1 MTEVTGGGHLSDGEI
16 LSDVD
21 KKREKRK
28 RKRTFSHSFSPHNI
42 QTCHSLLFLLPFSVS
57 EAYIHQCWSG

>member
-21 KKREKRK
+21 KKEEKRN
-28 RKRTFSHSFSPHNI
+28 RKRTFSHSFSP
-42 QTCHSLLFLLPFSVS
+42 P
-57 EAYIHQCWSG
+57 

>member
-21 KKREKRK
+21 KKEEEEEEDL
-28 RKRTFSHSFSPHNI
+28 FPLFFSP
-42 QTCHSLLFLLPFSVS
+42 
-57 EAYIHQCWSG
+57 